1 MGVKRKNP
9 MTPTQR
15 RERIVNLLTLGEQV
29 IKSYIPIALLFS
41 KKVYFTMMDI
51 L

>member
-9 MTPTQR
+9 TTPTQR
-15 RERIVNLLTLGEQV
+15 GERIVNLLTLGEQV
-29 IKSYIPIALLFS
+29 INSYISIALLFS
-41 KKVYFTMMDI
+41 MKVYFTMMDI